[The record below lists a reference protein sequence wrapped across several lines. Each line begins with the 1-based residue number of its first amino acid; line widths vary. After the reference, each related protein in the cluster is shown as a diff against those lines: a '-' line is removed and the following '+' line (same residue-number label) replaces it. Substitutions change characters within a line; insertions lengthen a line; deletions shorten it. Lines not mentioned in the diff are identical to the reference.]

1 MYLIDIMRKTNMKYT
16 PSINIAQT
24 VFSPESYI
32 ITQNA
37 LGVVGNIVNS
47 FNAGVHSFNIIGS
60 YGTGKSNFIL
70 ALEYG
75 LQKGSKLITNKGQFN
90 GFARIHFEKIVG
102 DYASLQNVLTD
113 HLFPTEASDNLFEN
127 LKRYFQKAAKK
138 EQFVVLVIDEFG
150 KLLEYAA
157 KNNPE
162 RELYLFQ
169 KFTEFINDERCN
181 AILLTTLHQNF
192 NSYARTL
199 TESQRNEWTKVKG
212 RFKEIVFNEPV
223 EQLLYLA
230 SKRIEQSQREVINQN
245 FEEIYN
251 LAIASKFAS
260 SSIAYDTALSLYPL
274 DLFAAQALTLS
285 IQRYGQNERTL
296 FSFLE
301 ATGQGSLLA
310 FEAKI
315 DTTYSLADVYDYDIY
330 NFYSYLSDANSDSTA
345 WTGIRVGL
353 ERVEGLFEG
362 ELAAEAIKL
371 VKTIGMLN
379 LFGKAGI
386 KLDKEGLSTYAKFAL
401 GINNPEAIIVL
412 LTQYK
417 IIRYAT
423 YKSQYIL
430 FEGTDVNIEGELL
443 KAARIVPRSKDVVE
457 KLIAYFNLPIEF
469 ANASYFRKG
478 TPRYFKYEISDNP
491 RTLFP
496 QDEIDGYINLIFNE
510 SLTLD
515 NLKHYSAG
523 VEEAILYAYFK
534 KADQIIDHI
543 WQLDKLAYVQNFV
556 DSKDNVAH
564 KEIKALIAHEQNLL
578 NTNVLNTL
586 FNFNEDVEWIYH
598 GEVIDISSKAMFN
611 KWLSAISN
619 DVYKNT
625 PIYINEMINKHK
637 PSSAMSIARVNFLAH
652 LLENGSDAGLGFED
666 GKFPPEKTIY
676 LTLLYNTGI
685 HRRIGRE
692 YILDAP
698 IDESFLH
705 LWNACEAFLEGSK
718 EKPRKLGELIKIL
731 RSRPFKLKQGFIDL
745 WLPTFLIIKKNEYSL
760 YNDTGIYIPT
770 ITREVLD
777 IMQKSP
783 VSFSVKAFNVEG
795 VKLDLFNKYREA
807 LNLTQDAEF
816 TAESLI
822 ETIKPFLL
830 FYKKLNKY
838 AKRTKRLQKSTVQF
852 RNVLAS
858 AKDPE
863 KTFFEDLPRALG
875 FKDTEIAENT
885 DVLMRYVELLQKA
898 IRELRMCYSNL
909 INRLENV
916 LVEELCLKSKDY
928 ALYKIE
934 LEQRYAPIK
943 IYLLT
948 ERQKTFLTRI
958 LAKNTDRATW
968 YQSLAYIVLE
978 KQLEAL
984 LDEEEAYLMSNLVHS
999 FRELLKY
1006 VDISDKGLT
1015 SEDNFFRF
1023 EMISNDG
1030 ATTQQI
1036 VQLSSVKTRQAKT
1049 LEERIDKF
1057 LSGDRDIDAYALLS
1071 IIKKKLSND

>member
-1 MYLIDIMRKTNMKYT
+1 MCLTDIMRRTNMKYT

-24 VFSPESYI
+24 TFNPAGYI
-32 ITQNA
+32 VTQNA
-37 LGVVGNIVNS
+37 LGVIGNIVDS

-70 ALEYG
+70 ALEHG

-90 GFARIHFEKIVG
+90 GFIKFRFEKIVG
-102 DYASLQNVLTD
+102 DYASLQKVLAE
-113 HLFPTEASDNLFEN
+113 HLFPTNASDNLFEN
-127 LKRYFQKAAKK
+127 LRLYFKQAEKR
-138 EQFVVLVIDEFG
+138 EEFVVLVIDEFG

-157 KNNPE
+157 KNTPE
-162 RELYLFQ
+162 RELYLLQ
-169 KFTEFINDERCN
+169 KFTEFINDERRN
-181 AILLTTLHQNF
+181 AILITTLHQNF

-230 SKRIEQSQREVINQN
+230 SKRIEKLQREVINQN
-245 FEEIYN
+245 FEHIYN
-251 LAIASKFAS
+251 LAITSKFAS
-260 SSIAYDTALSLYPL
+260 SSITYDTALSLYPL

-301 ATGQGSLLA
+301 ATGQGSLLT
-310 FEAKI
+310 FKESI

-330 NFYSYLSDANSDSTA
+330 NFYSYLSEVNSDSAA
-345 WTGIRVGL
+345 WTSIRVGL
-353 ERVEGLFEG
+353 ERVESLFEG
-362 ELAAEAIKL
+362 RIAVEAIKL
-371 VKTIGMLN
+371 IKTIGMLN
-379 LFGKAGI
+379 LFGKAGVQ
-386 KLDKEGLSTYAKFAL
+386 LNKEDLSAYAKFAL
-401 GINNPEAIIVL
+401 GISAPEYIIEL
-412 LTQYK
+412 LTQHK

-443 KAARIVPRSKDVVE
+443 KAAGIVPRSRDVVE
-457 KLIAYFNLPIEF
+457 KLVACFNLPTEF

-478 TPRYFKYEISDNP
+478 TPRYFKYEISDQP
-491 RTLFP
+491 IISQP
-496 QDEIDGYINLIFNE
+496 QGEIDGYINLIFNE
-510 SLTLD
+510 SLTLE
-515 NLKHYSAG
+515 NLKQHSAG
-523 VEEAILYAYFK
+523 VKEAILYAYFK
-534 KADQIIDHI
+534 KANQIIDHV
-543 WQLDKLAYVQNFV
+543 WQLDKLAYVQKDV
-556 DSKDNVAH
+556 DSKDNVAQ

-578 NTNVLNTL
+578 NASVLNTL
-586 FNFNEDVEWIYH
+586 FNFNEDVEWVYR

-611 KWLSAISN
+611 KWLSTISN
-619 DVYKNT
+619 DVYSDT
-625 PIYINEMINKHK
+625 PIFINEMVNKHK
-637 PSSAMSIARVNFLAH
+637 PSSAMSIARVNFLTH
-652 LLENGSDAGLGFED
+652 LLENGANANLGFED

-676 LTLLYNTGI
+676 LTLLHNTGI

-698 IDESFLH
+698 IDESFLP
-705 LWNACEAFLEGSK
+705 LWNACENFLESSK

-731 RSRPFKLKQGFIDL
+731 RSRPFKLKQGVIDL
-745 WLPTFLIIKKNEYSL
+745 WLPAFLIIKKNDYSL

-783 VSFSVKAFNVEG
+783 VGFSVKAFNVDG

-807 LNLTQDAEF
+807 LNLSQDAEF

-838 AKRTKRLQKSTVQF
+838 AKHTKRLQKSTVKF
-852 RNVLAS
+852 RTALAL

-885 DVLMRYVELLQKA
+885 DVLMRYVELLQKS

-909 INRLENV
+909 INRLEGM
-916 LVEELCLKSKDY
+916 LVEELGLKSKEY
-928 ALYKIE
+928 ASYKVE
-934 LEQRYAPIK
+934 LEHRYASIK
-943 IYLLT
+943 TYLLT

-958 LAKNTDRATW
+958 IAKNTDRTTW
-968 YQSLAYIVLE
+968 YQSLAYIVLD
-978 KQLEAL
+978 KQLESL
-984 LDEEEAYLMSNLVHS
+984 LDEEEAYLMDNLIHS
-999 FRELLKY
+999 FKELLKY
-1006 VDISDKGLT
+1006 VEISDKGLT
-1015 SEDNFFRF
+1015 NEDNFFRF
-1023 EMISNDG
+1023 EIISNNG
-1030 ATTQQI
+1030 AATQQI
-1036 VQLSSVKTRQAKT
+1036 IQLSSVKTKQAKT
-1049 LEERIDKF
+1049 LEEKINKF
-1057 LSGDRDIDAYALLS
+1057 LSGDRDIDTYTLL
-1071 IIKKKLSND
+1071 